1 MTVRASEGQA
11 ELVREEIVNGR
22 ARRSYGLTPRGAGA
36 LRAEAAR
43 MAEAVI
49 GRGRGLTAGGAA
61 RNAGC
66 A

>member
-1 MTVRASEGQA
+1 M

-22 ARRSYGLTPRGAGA
+22 ARRSYRLTPPGAAA

-43 MAEAVI
+43 MAEAARLVTD
-49 GRGRGLTAGGAA
+49 RGRGLKAGGP
-61 RNAGC
+61 AGKGSP